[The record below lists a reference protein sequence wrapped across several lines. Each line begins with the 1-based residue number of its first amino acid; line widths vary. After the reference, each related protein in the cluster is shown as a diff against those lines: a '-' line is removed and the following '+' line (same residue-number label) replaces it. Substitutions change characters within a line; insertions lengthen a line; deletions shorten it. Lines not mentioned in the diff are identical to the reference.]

1 MKQSVIAIF
10 SGSRL
15 RKLRPLDCPYP
26 VAGKQMLLLCYRSPL
41 LVSPSTPELEPRRG
55 GVAWVRSRGS
65 WVRSNWSSAVPP
77 ATVL

>member
-1 MKQSVIAIF
+1 
-10 SGSRL
+10 
-15 RKLRPLDCPYP
+15 
-26 VAGKQMLLLCYRSPL
+26 MLLLCYRSPL
-41 LVSPSTPELEPRRG
+41 LVSPSTLRTEFEPRRG